1 MKRRKFMKKTAAGSI
16 LFPSLLL
23 KGCAARKDYDILI
36 TGGEVYDGLGKDVA
50 DMDEHLEEC
59 LETDND
65 TLDEYFVENKVDT
78 KFYFGQPDI
87 DETIISVYIY
97 EE

>member
-1 MKRRKFMKKTAAGSI
+1 MNIDNLYNKLLEDNVDMSLMGEIEIEEESI
-16 LFPSLLL
+16 
-23 KGCAARKDYDILI
+23 KWI
-36 TGGEVYDGLGKDVA
+36 YDGLGKDVSE
-50 DMDEHLEEC
+50 MKEHLDEC
-59 LETDND
+59 LEIDKD
-65 TLDEYFVENKVDT
+65 TIDEYLIENKLDT